1 MYLNSRYHIDI
12 HSGNL
17 LRPSTFPPRNLEQ
30 FSKNPDLSSLE
41 KSNFLDFIGAMVR
54 TDPEERLDARQLLES
69 AWLA

>member
-1 MYLNSRYHIDI
+1 MYLNCAYYVDI

-17 LRPSTFPPRNLEQ
+17 LRPSTFPPCNLEQ

-41 KSNFLDFIGAMVR
+41 KSNFLDFMGAMIR
-54 TDPEERLDARQLLES
+54 TDPEERLDARKLLES